1 MHLVHGLPVDQ
12 AATFAGVHR
21 ATMYR
26 WLGQYELK
34 GSTALYE
41 RIGDPR
47 SYALVREHFA
57 IIGKAVRAHDGAV
70 VKTIGDAVMAV
81 FTHPPDGLRCA
92 VQIQADFAAF
102 NAASGK
108 EPLTVKLGLH
118 AGRCISVT
126 LNDRLDYYGSAANKA
141 ARLEGQ
147 SRGGD
152 IVMSREF
159 ADDPGVAP
167 VLGAFSPV
175 AETADLKGFSES
187 VPFLRITAGDL
198 AAKAGD

>member
-1 MHLVHGLPVDQ
+1 MAVPVVKLWAFSRGEENAVVVTESGQGCSDRRVGVLRGL
-12 AATFAGVHR
+12 G
-21 ATMYR
+21 
-26 WLGQYELK
+26 
-34 GSTALYE
+34 
-41 RIGDPR
+41 
-47 SYALVREHFA
+47 A
-57 IIGKAVRAHDGAV
+57 I

-81 FTHPPDGLRCA
+81 FNHPPDGLRCA
-92 VQIQADFAAF
+92 VRIHADFAAF

-108 EPLTVKLGLH
+108 EPMTVKLGLH

-159 ADDPGVAP
+159 ADDPGIAS
-167 VLGAFSPV
+167 LLRAFSPV
-175 AETADLKGFSES
+175 EATAELKGFPEP
-187 VPFLRITAGDL
+187 VPFLRITAGEL